1 VAPHEADAQLAYLNQ
16 QGIANVIITE
26 DSDLILFGCS
36 QVWFATIFSTVNLN
50 HSNVKILY
58 KMDIN
63 GNGLLLRA
71 DKLHLT
77 LGRPHESPENLLIK
91 LRQLCILSGCDYV
104 SSLPGVGLVKAKK
117 FVMACSDPDFL
128 HVIY

>member
-1 VAPHEADAQLAYLNQ
+1 
-16 QGIANVIITE
+16 
-26 DSDLILFGCS
+26 
-36 QVWFATIFSTVNLN
+36 
-50 HSNVKILY
+50 
-58 KMDIN
+58 MDIN

-104 SSLPGVGLVKAKK
+104 NSLPGVGLVKAKK

-128 HVIY
+128 NVNFTCQ